1 MSLQD
6 STQGY
11 ILSSPRTVFT
21 LPSIIVDT
29 REEDMSKLTKR
40 LHYYKKKGVLR
51 SLRKGLYA
59 KWDYNEQE
67 VACSLYTPCYLSLEY
82 VLQRAGVI
90 FQYDECLTCVSY
102 LSREILVDNKN
113 YSYRKAKSAI
123 LLNRKGIIN
132 QDNINIASPERAF
145 LDTVYLYPHFYFDY
159 PDILNKEKIMELLP
173 IYENKEMETRVI
185 RILE

>member
-29 REEDMSKLTKR
+29 QEEDMSKLTKR

-90 FQYDECLTCVSY
+90 FQYDECLTCVSFWIRFIFIHTFI
-102 LSREILVDNKN
+102 SITQIFSTRKRSWN
-113 YSYRKAKSAI
+113 SY
-123 LLNRKGIIN
+123 
-132 QDNINIASPERAF
+132 PF
-145 LDTVYLYPHFYFDY
+145 M
-159 PDILNKEKIMELLP
+159 KIKKWRNELLE
-173 IYENKEMETRVI
+173 Y
-185 RILE
+185 